1 MSSSTHEQY
10 KPTSNMK
17 NTQDRR
23 RVENPRPTVSP
34 HPTRSQHAPKKG
46 GLAERAHGG
55 KRAAIIRMG
64 EYATGGGSGLVA
76 VTGLAKRAWSG
87 RPVEEECG
95 PVEEERD
102 LLDGGRSTKRCFS

>member
-1 MSSSTHEQY
+1 ME
-10 KPTSNMK
+10 
-17 NTQDRR
+17 NTPDRLPSR
-23 RVENPRPTVSP
+23 EPATDRFTP
-34 HPTRSQHAPKKG
+34 PTRSQHAPKKG

>member
-1 MSSSTHEQY
+1 
-10 KPTSNMK
+10 
-17 NTQDRR
+17 
-23 RVENPRPTVSP
+23 
-34 HPTRSQHAPKKG
+34 
-46 GLAERAHGG
+46 
-55 KRAAIIRMG
+55 MG